1 MYISVYICIIKYIC
15 VSGTYLCMG
24 WSSTGLIHDSV
35 VFSRLLFGKTDH
47 SRLRMSSMVPQQGGD
62 FFSLQNSKKEN
73 AMVNSFFRPQGDLS
87 LCAVRSQFC
96 FSNMCNCAVT
106 ELQKPHQKNF

>member
-15 VSGTYLCMG
+15 VSGIYLCMG

-47 SRLRMSSMVPQQGGD
+47 SRFHIGGL
-62 FFSLQNSKKEN
+62 FLTSK
-73 AMVNSFFRPQGDLS
+73 
-87 LCAVRSQFC
+87 
-96 FSNMCNCAVT
+96 
-106 ELQKPHQKNF
+106 LQKRKCNGK